1 MEDNRKLFNI
11 SELRFWAKNPRFT
24 NFKKVKI
31 LEIGREDFLLY
42 DNKDIY
48 LENLD
53 NYYKNLIKNKK
64 MIYKLLELV
73 ENISYSGFEADTDEI
88 LITSSPFLIKNTNNS
103 IYSKI
108 YYVLEGN
115 RRLFALHLLLNL
127 NDSRKILEK
136 NIEKNE
142 YNKFLEIF
150 RLNNYNIQEVECKI
164 FNVKEKGEKYTWKI
178 LNSRHFGKRK
188 GKLNWPRGSI
198 LNIIFTTIIKFR
210 KEHEIL
216 DNQELTSE
224 QFNQMIKEVES
235 YTGKNVNTFDLIGSL
250 WSITVIEEYNQHVV
264 ENQKIILEQ
273 TDDQLETYEKDNENE
288 YDSNDINDSP
298 FSISSLELAHNTIKL
313 PNEVGESKN
322 LKEIIK
328 LEINTRKWKV
338 FHSLNLVQWQNL
350 CIYLINSIKNK
361 NLNTRK
367 FKPEYIEELIT
378 LLSLNQ
384 RLSNQVIESSKKGKI
399 RYDQLTILSI
409 KNISEEEIIFDN
421 EEERKTYKSM
431 KESIIPDMD
440 EITKLSIFLESKLN
454 IVTNK
459 FIYSLLYTWCKEFKP
474 IIFSKTYLQPLYYPY
489 FIISS
494 LLRSTSELLCNFWVM
509 IDDKLQIEF
518 TEEFKKG
525 NKGFKNNNSHIN
537 NAINS
542 NQINDDIEKIYCKDC
557 EGKNILWFTSN
568 NIKSIKNK
576 LVSFYSTFLR
586 NTSND
591 IAKFLVK
598 KKMN

>member
-1 MEDNRKLFNI
+1 
-11 SELRFWAKNPRFT
+11 
-24 NFKKVKI
+24 
-31 LEIGREDFLLY
+31 
-42 DNKDIY
+42 
-48 LENLD
+48 
-53 NYYKNLIKNKK
+53 

-88 LITSSPFLIKNTNNS
+88 LITSFPFLIENTNNS

-210 KEHEIL
+210 KEREIL

-288 YDSNDINDSP
+288 YDINDSP

-367 FKPEYIEELIT
+367 FKPEYIE
-378 LLSLNQ
+378 
-384 RLSNQVIESSKKGKI
+384 
-399 RYDQLTILSI
+399 
-409 KNISEEEIIFDN
+409 
-421 EEERKTYKSM
+421 
-431 KESIIPDMD
+431 
-440 EITKLSIFLESKLN
+440 
-454 IVTNK
+454 
-459 FIYSLLYTWCKEFKP
+459 
-474 IIFSKTYLQPLYYPY
+474 
-489 FIISS
+489 
-494 LLRSTSELLCNFWVM
+494 
-509 IDDKLQIEF
+509 
-518 TEEFKKG
+518 
-525 NKGFKNNNSHIN
+525 
-537 NAINS
+537 
-542 NQINDDIEKIYCKDC
+542 
-557 EGKNILWFTSN
+557 
-568 NIKSIKNK
+568 
-576 LVSFYSTFLR
+576 
-586 NTSND
+586 
-591 IAKFLVK
+591 
-598 KKMN
+598 